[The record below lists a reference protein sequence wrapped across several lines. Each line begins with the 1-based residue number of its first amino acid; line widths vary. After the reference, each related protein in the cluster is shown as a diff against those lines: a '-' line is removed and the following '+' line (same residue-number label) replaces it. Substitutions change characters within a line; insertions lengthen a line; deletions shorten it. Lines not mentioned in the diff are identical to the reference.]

1 MINTKYELREYLKC
15 DSRNYHKLCGSWAQ
29 RVKNILITSPINTQH
44 KIWQYI
50 RCLRYSEYH
59 LNNSVLHK
67 KLSVCSIYHL
77 ICLVWHYYVLRRL
90 SYKTGFQIAPNTTGK
105 GLTIWHYG
113 YVIVNPAARIGENC
127 TLYPGVEIGHKGDG
141 TRPPIIG
148 NNCFIGAGAKIIG
161 PITIGNNVTVAP
173 NAVVVKDVPDNA
185 VVGGIPCK
193 IIKYKS

>member
-1 MINTKYELREYLKC
+1 MIKTKTDLRNYIKC
-15 DSRNYHKLCGSWAQ
+15 DSRNYEKPSCSWF
-29 RVKNILITSPINTQH
+29 RKIKNILITSPINTQH

-59 LNNSVLHK
+59 LNNSVLNK
-67 KLSVCSIYHL
+67 GVSVGAVYHL
-77 ICLVWHYYVLRRL
+77 ACLVWCFFKLRGL
-90 SYKTGFQIAPNTTGK
+90 SYRTGFQIAPNTIGK

-113 YVIVNPAARIGENC
+113 YIIVNPAARIGEDC

-148 NNCFIGAGAKIIG
+148 NDCFIGAGAKIIG

-185 VVGGIPCK
+185 VVGGVPAK
-193 IIKYKS
+193 IIKYKN